1 MTIYAWRG
9 RNSLGELIQG
19 ELDAVSEDAVADQL
33 LSLGLVPVH
42 IAPAPQVQSRE
53 SWWEQLKR
61 RSIVIEDVLI
71 FSRQMYTLNKA
82 GVPILRAFAG
92 LQSSTDKPAMVDVL
106 KDVRASLDQGRDMAT

>member
-1 MTIYAWRG
+1 MAIYAWRG

-19 ELDAVSEDAVADQL
+19 ELDAVSEEAVADQL

-42 IAPAPQVQSRE
+42 IAPAPQVRSGE
-53 SWWEQLKR
+53 TWWDQLKR

-82 GVPILRAFAG
+82 RRPHTPGLRRTAVVYRQARHG
-92 LQSSTDKPAMVDVL
+92 R
-106 KDVRASLDQGRDMAT
+106 RAQGRARQPGPGA